1 MKIGIKL
8 ILIISAV
15 NLAGIGGLTI
25 AATLF
30 SSSQITELSNENV
43 GNITEVTAGAV
54 DAFLE
59 VPIDEIRTL
68 ADLMGF
74 IDEAIPP
81 EGRRDAV
88 NYFLNSVCRKNPQY
102 IGVWAVFEPNA
113 LDGMDAYYA
122 NMPDTDSTGRYIS
135 YFVNDNGNMSVEPLV
150 GYDDPGDDGIYYH
163 TSFRSGKE
171 AIVEPYFY
179 NIGGKQALITS
190 VTVPIIHDGKIIG
203 VTGIDLELSE
213 IQAMVSAIK
222 PFGTGYSALYST
234 SGTNVSHPD
243 TSRLGRNVAQTGVN
257 LYGDHMNTLLR
268 SLRNGTEF
276 NEVLDSKEHK
286 TKMIAIS
293 RPFNVGGS
301 ADAWMV
307 MTVVP
312 YNTVMARVQ
321 QMTLV
326 LIILGVVI
334 LGVITVII
342 LFVSRSITAPIKSM
356 EKVLG
361 FMGEGDFT
369 HSINST
375 SNDEIGNIS
384 RYLNTTLEKI
394 KHLINIIK
402 AEAEKLSGI
411 GADLTSNMTETA
423 AAIRQITSNIQGIKG
438 RAINQSASVSQTNA
452 TMEQITVNIG
462 KLSQQVEKQTGS
474 VAQSSSAIE
483 QMLANVQSVTQ
494 TLIKNKQKVSSL
506 TNASEVGRASL
517 QDVATDIQ
525 EITRE
530 SEGLMEINSVM
541 QNIASQTNLLSMNAA
556 IEAAHAGEA
565 GKGFA
570 VVADEIRKLA
580 TNSSEQSKTIS
591 IVLKK
596 IKNSI
601 DKITQSTNDVLQK
614 FEAID
619 NHIKTVSE
627 QEENIR
633 NAMEEQSQGSKQVL
647 EAVGSLN
654 DITQHVK
661 SESEEMRTGSTEV
674 INEGKNL
681 EVITQE
687 ITGGMN
693 EMASGADQIN
703 VAVNH
708 VNDLTVVNHERV
720 TILMKE
726 VERFKVA

>member
-1 MKIGIKL
+1 MKIGMKL
-8 ILIISAV
+8 ILIISIV
-15 NLAGIGGLTI
+15 NLVGIGGLTI
-25 AATLF
+25 AAALF
-30 SSSQITELSNENV
+30 SSSQITELSNENA

-59 VPIDEIRTL
+59 VPIDEVRTL
-68 ADLMGF
+68 AELMSF

-88 NYFLNSVCRKNPQY
+88 NYFLNTMIRKNPEY

-113 LDGMDAYYA
+113 LDGLDAQYA
-122 NMPDTDSTGRYIS
+122 NTPGYDSTGRYVS
-135 YFVNDNGNMSVEPLV
+135 YFVNDNGKISSEPLV
-150 GYDDPGDDGIYYH
+150 GYDDPGDDGAYYH
-163 TSFRSGKE
+163 TTFKSGKE

-179 NIGGKQALITS
+179 NIAGKDALITS
-190 VTVPIIHDGKIIG
+190 VTVPIVKNGKTIG
-203 VTGIDLELSE
+203 VTGVDLELKE
-213 IQAMVSAIK
+213 IQAMVSVIK
-222 PFGTGYSALYST
+222 PFGTGYSALYS
-234 SGTNVSHPD
+234 SGGINVSHPD

-257 LYGDHMNTLLR
+257 LYGNHMDSLLR
-268 SLRNGTEF
+268 CLREGTIF

-286 TKMIAIS
+286 TKMIAMS
-293 RPFNVGGS
+293 RPFFVGGS
-301 ADAWMV
+301 VNPWMV

-312 YNTVMARVQ
+312 YKAVMARVQ
-321 QMTLV
+321 QMIFV
-326 LIILGVVI
+326 LIILGVLI
-334 LGVITVII
+334 LGVTTVII
-342 LFVSRSITAPIKSM
+342 LFVARSITAPIKSM

-361 FMGEGDFT
+361 HMGEGDFT
-369 HSINST
+369 HSITAT

-402 AEAEKLSGI
+402 GEAAKLSGI
-411 GADLTSNMTETA
+411 GTDLTSNMTETA
-423 AAIRQITSNIQGIKG
+423 AAIRQITSNIQNIKG
-438 RAINQSASVSQTNA
+438 RTISQSASVSETNS
-452 TMEQITVNIG
+452 TMEQITINID
-462 KLSQQVEKQTGS
+462 KLSKQVEKQTNS

-483 QMLANVQSVTQ
+483 QMLANVQSVTN
-494 TLIKNKQKVSSL
+494 TLIKNKEYVNSL
-506 TNASEVGRASL
+506 TSASEVGRSSL
-517 QDVATDIQ
+517 QDVAQDIQ

-591 IVLKK
+591 TVLKK
-596 IKNSI
+596 IKSSI
-601 DKITQSTNDVLQK
+601 DKITSSTNDVLLK
-614 FEAID
+614 FETID
-619 NHIKTVSE
+619 EHIKTVSE
-627 QEENIR
+627 QIENIR

-661 SESEEMRTGSTEV
+661 NESEEMRTGSTEV

-693 EMASGADQIN
+693 DMASGADHIN
-703 VAVNH
+703 AAVNK
-708 VNDLTVVNHERV
+708 VNDLTATNHERV
-720 TILMKE
+720 NVLMKE

>member
-1 MKIGIKL
+1 MKIGPKL
-8 ILIISAV
+8 IIIISAV
-15 NLAGIGGLTI
+15 NLVCIGGLTI

-30 SSSQITELSNENV
+30 SSSQITELSNENA

-59 VPIDEIRTL
+59 VPIDEVRTL
-68 ADLMGF
+68 AELMGY

-88 NYFLNSVCRKNPQY
+88 NFFLHSVSRKNPHY
-102 IGVWAVFEPNA
+102 LGVWAVFEPDA

-122 NMPDTDSTGRYIS
+122 NMPDTDQTGRYIS
-135 YFVNDNGNMSVEPLV
+135 YYVNDNGKISIEPLV
-150 GYDDPGDDGIYYH
+150 GYDDPGDDGAYYH

-179 NIGGKQALITS
+179 NIGGKDALITS
-190 VTVPIIHDGKIIG
+190 VTIPIVHDGKIIG

-234 SGTNVSHPD
+234 GGVNVSHPD
-243 TSRLGRNVAQTGVN
+243 TNRLGRNVAQTGAS
-257 LYGDHMNTLLR
+257 LYGNRMETLLR
-268 SLRNGTEF
+268 CLREGVIF
-276 NEVLDSKEHK
+276 NEVLDSKEHN
-286 TKMIAIS
+286 TRMIAVS
-293 RPFNVGGS
+293 RPFYVGGS
-301 ADAWMV
+301 VNPWMV

-312 YNTVMARVQ
+312 FNTVMARVT
-321 QMTLV
+321 QMTFI
-326 LIILGVVI
+326 LILLGVVI
-334 LGVITVII
+334 LGVTTIII
-342 LFVSRSITAPIKSM
+342 LFVARSITAPIKSM

-361 FMGEGDFT
+361 HMGEGDFT
-369 HSINST
+369 HSITAT

-394 KHLINIIK
+394 KNLINIIK
-402 AEAEKLSGI
+402 GEAVKLSGI
-411 GADLTSNMTETA
+411 GTDLSSNMTETA
-423 AAIRQITSNIQGIKG
+423 AAIKQITSNIQGIKG
-438 RAINQSASVSQTNA
+438 RTISQSASVSQTNS
-452 TMEQITVNIG
+452 TMEQITLNIG
-462 KLSQQVEKQTGS
+462 KLSKQVEKQTSS

-483 QMLANVQSVTQ
+483 QMLANVQSVTN
-494 TLIKNKQKVSSL
+494 TLIKNKQNVNSL
-506 TNASEVGRASL
+506 TAASEVGRSSL
-517 QDVATDIQ
+517 QDVAQDIQ

-580 TNSSEQSKTIS
+580 ENSSTQSKTIS
-591 IVLKK
+591 NVLKK
-596 IKNSI
+596 IKGSI

-614 FEAID
+614 FETID
-619 NHIKTVSE
+619 DHIKTVSE

-661 SESEEMRTGSTEV
+661 NESEEMRTGSTEV
-674 INEGKNL
+674 INEGRNL
-681 EVITQE
+681 ETITQE

-703 VAVNH
+703 AAVNK
-708 VNDLTVVNHERV
+708 VNDLTAVNHERV
-720 TILMKE
+720 GILMKE